1 MDSLSVRSVQNT
13 VEMSASSS
21 EPVLCN
27 MIHYMPSIESLDPRL
42 KEIYRGTRTPN
53 SPKYGLGYIEQ
64 CDVAIPECRFTN
76 PLPKNI
82 KDLL

>member
-21 EPVLCN
+21 EPTICA

-64 CDVAIPECRFTN
+64 CDVTIPECRFSN
-76 PLPKNI
+76 PLPKSHN
-82 KDLL
+82 